1 MEPEPA
7 TSPLARRPQP
17 PPAPGPALGTRERSE
32 GRAPVGGVLPTW
44 PGPRHLTQG
53 GSSQFPE
60 ERARRP
66 FCPKAHTFIPSRLSA
81 LRFIVEPSRKR
92 EEKAGLG
99 IGRCNLKHWA
109 STQSWGSL
117 WKEARV
123 SSRLLLCIARVR
135 EPQWSTSEEVAS
147 AAPRIPRAPGC

>member
-7 TSPLARRPQP
+7 TSPLARSPQP

-32 GRAPVGGVLPTW
+32 GRAPIGGVLPTR
-44 PGPRHLTQG
+44 PGPLHLTQG

-60 ERARRP
+60 ETTRRP

-81 LRFIVEPSRKR
+81 LPFRVEPSRQR

-99 IGRCNLKHWA
+99 IGRCNLKHRA
-109 STQSWGSL
+109 STQSRGSL
-117 WKEARV
+117 WKEACV
-123 SSRLLLCIARVR
+123 SSRLSLCIARVC
-135 EPQWSTSEEVAS
+135 EPQCSTSEEVAS
-147 AAPRIPRAPGC
+147 AAHIPSAPGC